1 MNNDAN
7 GQGKAHRPLR
17 ETLAAPLRL
26 GGLEIPNPV
35 WFAPM
40 AHYSNSPARIMAR
53 RFGAGF
59 VYTEMIA
66 APHFVNSRRQYADV
80 ATYAE
85 EERPVGAQMA
95 PLSPP
100 DAAEAARIFTD
111 MGFDLVEINMACPAP
126 KIVKRGR
133 GGGLLKDHSLAADI
147 VAAVKAATRLPVT
160 AKVRLGWDAADGFTS
175 LELGPR
181 LAQAGADAV
190 VLHARYVTQ
199 LYKGP
204 AEWRHI
210 AGMVQACPV
219 PVVGSGDLKNA
230 EAAAGM
236 LRETGCAAVTVARGA
251 IGNPWVFRDALA
263 LLSGQPAPPPPSRE
277 EALEAIA
284 EHCRLSAMLG
294 HWPTEYHVL
303 RRTLPKYAKRL
314 KGGEGKRMTLD
325 LADTRTKDD
334 WEAFKKR
341 WGFG

>member
-1 MNNDAN
+1 M
-7 GQGKAHRPLR
+7 
-17 ETLAAPLRL
+17 

-35 WFAPM
+35 WLAPM
-40 AHYSNSPARIMAR
+40 AHYTNSPARIMAR

-80 ATYAE
+80 ATYEE

-95 PLSPP
+95 PLSPT
-100 DAAEAARIFTD
+100 DAAEAARIFAD
-111 MGFDLVEINMACPAP
+111 MGFDLVEVNMACPAP

-133 GGGLLKDHSLAADI
+133 GGGLLKDHSLAADV
-147 VAAVKAATRLPVT
+147 VAAAKENSTLPVT
-160 AKVRLGWDAADGFTS
+160 AKVRLGWDASEGFTS

-181 LAQAGADAV
+181 LAKAGADAV

-204 AEWRHI
+204 AEWGRI
-210 AGMVQACPV
+210 AEMVRACPV
-219 PVVGSGDLKNA
+219 PVVGSGDLKSA
-230 EAAAGM
+230 EAAVRM
-236 LRETGCAAVTVARGA
+236 LHETGCAAVTMARWA

-263 LLSGQPAPPPPSRE
+263 MLSGQPAPPLPTRE
-277 EALEAIA
+277 DILAVIS
-284 EHCRLSAMLG
+284 EHCRLSARRG

-314 KGGEGKRMTLD
+314 SGGEGKKMTLD
-325 LADTRTKDD
+325 LADTRTEQD
-334 WEAFKKR
+334 WLAFKAR
-341 WGFG
+341 WGMD